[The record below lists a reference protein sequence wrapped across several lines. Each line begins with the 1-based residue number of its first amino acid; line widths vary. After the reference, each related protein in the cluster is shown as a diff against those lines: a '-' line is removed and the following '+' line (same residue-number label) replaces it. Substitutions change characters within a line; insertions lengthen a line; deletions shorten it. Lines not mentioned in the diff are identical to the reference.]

1 MSKSLGN
8 FYTLKDVIEKGFD
21 PLSLRL
27 LYLQG
32 HYRTQI
38 NFTWE
43 NLQAAQNRLNDLR
56 AWADLRHQPS
66 TDNMPSELDETFRDT
81 RQGLMDTLHDDLNTP
96 EALSVLGKLV
106 SYMQNIPIPGIEGKY
121 TDGTL
126 KLIDDLLGLNLSSR
140 EDITNEQK
148 QIIAEREKA
157 RKDQS
162 WQKSDELR
170 NQLKKQGI
178 DINDTSNGP
187 VWSRI

>member
-1 MSKSLGN
+1 
-8 FYTLKDVIEKGFD
+8 
-21 PLSLRL
+21 
-27 LYLQG
+27 
-32 HYRTQI
+32 
-38 NFTWE
+38 
-43 NLQAAQNRLNDLR
+43 
-56 AWADLRHQPS
+56 
-66 TDNMPSELDETFRDT
+66 
-81 RQGLMDTLHDDLNTP
+81 MDTLHDDLNTP

-126 KLIDDLLGLNLSSR
+126 KLIDDLLGLSLSSR